1 MASRAQPA
9 DAVGQARLATPILLG
24 AVELSTI
31 HSMTLRVI
39 NLEELAENLVSYH
52 RDQHVLR
59 MAQTRR

>member
-9 DAVGQARLATPILLG
+9 EAVGQARLATPILLG

-39 NLEELAENLVSYH
+39 NLEELAEKLVSYH
-52 RDQHVLR
+52 RDQQVLW
-59 MAQTRR
+59 MAQTHR